1 MTDPIIADNLVKVYN
16 GKIRAVDG
24 ESFAVKEGELFGFLG
39 PNGAGKTTT
48 VQMLT
53 ANLRPT
59 EGSGTTAGLDVASQS
74 DRKSVV

>member
-1 MTDPIIADNLVKVYN
+1 MSDPIVAENLVKVYN

-24 ESFAVKEGELFGFLG
+24 VSFRVREGELFGFLG
-39 PNGAGKTTT
+39 PNGAGKTTM

-59 EGSGTTAGLDVASQS
+59 EGRGFTAGLDIA
-74 DRKSVV
+74 